1 MFCTAFCFLKGTK
14 DWEAIDLSVDGNFLT
29 GVVFDGYIYTSSN
42 FGITW
47 IEHKNAGYRQW
58 SGIAVNNNGEYMI
71 ACIYGGHLQYSN
83 NYGVTWIE
91 LKSSVIEFYRDI
103 TSDSTGNLMNSIDII
118 IIILSSSL

>member
-1 MFCTAFCFLKGTK
+1 M
-14 DWEAIDLSVDGNFLT
+14 T
-29 GVVFDGYIYTSSN
+29 GVVFDGYIYTSN
-42 FGITW
+42 DFGITW
-47 IEHKNAGYRQW
+47 IEHNNAGYRQW

-103 TSDSTGNLMNSIDII
+103 TSDSTGEFY
-118 IIILSSSL
+118 